1 MWKFRLAC
9 GKWTEKSTKTTNEKE
24 AIKIGYEWA
33 ETEMKEHASNQS
45 WTNEVGYILEGLLH
59 DNKHMKLDRSSLIQ
73 TYPKIIEIVSK
84 SNVSSPLM
92 TLDAW
97 ADKWLEGHVRE
108 GSLKEET
115 IRSYSWSISVI
126 KRIKRSKKLLME
138 LLFIYNNYLKSSL
151 KQF

>member
-9 GKWTEKSTKTTNEKE
+9 GEWTEKSTKTTNEKE
-24 AIKIGYEWA
+24 AIKIDYEWA
-33 ETEMKEHASNQS
+33 ETEINEHASNQS

-92 TLDAW
+92 TLG
-97 ADKWLEGHVRE
+97 LG
-108 GSLKEET
+108 G
-115 IRSYSWSISVI
+115 
-126 KRIKRSKKLLME
+126 
-138 LLFIYNNYLKSSL
+138 
-151 KQF
+151 